1 MVRQPL
7 SELERE
13 RGLALGAVLRAARG
27 ARSIADVA
35 AEAGMSPET
44 LRKIERGAICTP
56 AFFTIA
62 ALADVLDLDLREL
75 ARTIAGRRQRP
86 AA

>member
-7 SELERE
+7 SESERE
-13 RGLALGAVLRAARG
+13 RGAELGRALRTARG
-27 ARSIADVA
+27 SRSIVAVA
-35 AEAGMSPET
+35 AESGISPET

-62 ALADVLDLDLREL
+62 ALAECLGLPLTSL
-75 ARTIAGRRQRP
+75 ANLAAPTRRL
-86 AA
+86 AS

>member
-7 SELERE
+7 SESERE
-13 RGLALGAVLRAARG
+13 RGSALGRLLREARG
-27 ARSIADVA
+27 SRSIVEIA
-35 AEAGMSPET
+35 AEAGLSPET

-56 AFFTIA
+56 AFFTIV
-62 ALADVLDLDLREL
+62 ALADCLGLRLEEL
-75 ARTIAGRRQRP
+75 ARAADLRGRP